1 LFDGIARIHGGRIGV
16 MIWVAWKMLIGD
28 TAKYVGIVFG
38 VAFGTLLIAQQSAIF
53 VGLMRRTSSQI
64 LDVTEPD
71 LWAMDRRAPNVDDI
85 LPMSEG
91 KLMRVRGVPGVEWAV
106 RLYKGMARVRMADGS
121 FRQGILM
128 GLDDATLVGA
138 PREMALGSLADLRR
152 PNAVIVDV
160 PGFMYLFPG
169 EPLALGK
176 TLEMNDRRAVIVGVC
191 KTSQP
196 FQTFP
201 VIFTRYSQATK
212 YVPRER
218 NATSFV
224 LAKASPGVD
233 PQSLCRSIEVRTGLA
248 AKTNDEFFWYNIG
261 YFMRNTG
268 IPINFGITVA
278 LGFIVGAAIAGQ
290 TFYLFTL
297 DNLKQFGGLKAMGA
311 TNLRLVGMILSQA
324 AVVGVVGYGLGIGM
338 AAAFFV
344 VTGRAPNPAL
354 WGMYLPWQVAAI
366 TAAAVLFIVIASSLL
381 CIRRVLVLEPA
392 EVFK

>member
-1 LFDGIARIHGGRIGV
+1 
-16 MIWVAWKMLIGD
+16 MIWVAWKMLVGD

-64 LDVTEPD
+64 LDITEPD
-71 LWAMDRRAPNVDDI
+71 IWVMDRMAPNIDDI
-85 LPMSEG
+85 RPLSEG
-91 KLMRVRGVPGVEWAV
+91 KLTRVRGVPGVEWAV
-106 RLYKGMARVRMADGS
+106 RLYKGMARVRMGDGT

-128 GLDDATLVGA
+128 GLDDATLIGA
-138 PREMALGSLADLRR
+138 PREMVIGSLDDLRR
-152 PNAVIVDV
+152 PDAVIVDL
-160 PGFMYLFPG
+160 PGYMYLFPDQ
-169 EPLALGK
+169 PLAVGK

-191 KTSQP
+191 KISQP

-201 VIFTRYSQATK
+201 VLYARYSQAIK

-218 NATSFV
+218 NVLSFV
-224 LAKASPGVD
+224 LAKAVEGEEPAAV
-233 PQSLCRSIEVRTGLA
+233 CRRIDERTGLK
-248 AKTNDEFFWYNIG
+248 AKTRDEFFWYNIN
-261 YFMRNTG
+261 YFIKNTG

-311 TNLRLVGMILSQA
+311 SNLRIVGMILTQA
-324 AVVGVVGYGLGIGM
+324 AVVGVVGYCLGLGM
-338 AAAFFV
+338 AAGFFV
-344 VTGRAPNPAL
+344 VTGQAPNPAL
-354 WGMYLPWQVAAI
+354 WGMYLPWQIAAI
-366 TAAAVLFIVIASSLL
+366 SAAAVLIIVLASSLL

-392 EVFK
+392 AVFK